1 MLDRY
6 ITDVIM
12 YGVCPDIFVA
22 IKRSN
27 LEQLRTLRCRVLALQ
42 VDRPY
47 VYSGGRGEWSRYLFL
62 ETILFQAA
70 STTVFIPAHIN
81 SPYSPCTD
89 YSKIYRVWRWRMYPI
104 AYAPDTLLT
113 LNSSWWENEPHRVL
127 SSLLTPPRR
136 FRGYD

>member
-1 MLDRY
+1 
-6 ITDVIM
+6 M
-12 YGVCPDIFVA
+12 YEVCPDIFVA

-27 LEQLRTLRCRVLALQ
+27 LEQLRTLRCRVLTLQ

-47 VYSGGRGEWSRYLFL
+47 VGEWSRYLFP

-89 YSKIYRVWRWRMYPI
+89 YTECGVGGCIRSH
-104 AYAPDTLLT
+104 THLT
-113 LNSSWWENEPHRVL
+113 RC
-127 SSLLTPPRR
+127 
-136 FRGYD
+136 